1 MDGEHGVHMDHAPG
15 RAAKAFELDNVSAT
29 ILNPDTVA
37 VIVRDRTPPLQAAT
51 KNNVLVSALS
61 SQ

>member
-1 MDGEHGVHMDHAPG
+1 MDHAAG

-51 KNNVLVSALS
+51 KNDVLVSALS